1 MTNPGQP
8 PVPEGELR
16 VSDSERDATLTV
28 LSQQAAAGR
37 LTLDEL
43 EERAGL
49 VLAAKTRADLAT
61 VTRDLPAEAP
71 ATPDRR
77 KTPVRW
83 FVAIM
88 GGSRGAAAS
97 GPPRWS
103 TAWPSWAATRST
115 CGTPR
120 STATA

>member
-1 MTNPGQP
+1 MEGELVTDPGQP

-37 LTLDEL
+37 LNLDEL
-43 EERAGL
+43 EDRAGP
-49 VLAAKTRADLAT
+49 APTAKTRADLAT
-61 VTRDLPAEAP
+61 VTRDLPAEA
-71 ATPDRR
+71 AAAPDRR

-88 GGSRGAAAS
+88 GGSKRRGRFRDAS
-97 GPPRWS
+97 GGHGPARLGG
-103 TAWPSWAATRST
+103 RQ
-115 CGTPR
+115 
-120 STATA
+120 